1 LDEMNLAVRIIWMM
15 GQDHELIARQLV
27 RALRGRRSQEHLS
40 RRLGYRSNALYTWEA
55 GQAFPQASRLFALA
69 QCVGVDLDAGLSRF
83 FRDVPPGLTASPL
96 SAPEGIR
103 RLCAE
108 LRGRTRLGA
117 LAEASG
123 LSRFALSRWLS
134 GKAQPSLPEL
144 LCYVD
149 HASLR
154 LLDFL
159 AVLIDPAELPAVRQA
174 WLELQAAREL
184 GYQRPSTQAVLHALE
199 TEAYRA
205 APSTATLAT
214 LTGCSAAETEQD
226 LAHLLESGQLERQPQ
241 GYAPRAVQAIDFRRD
256 PASAQRVKA
265 YWAQL
270 AAGRTEQARPGLFAY
285 NVFAVSRADLARL
298 TELQRAYLR
307 EMRTIIAQS
316 KPSEVVAL
324 ANFQLFS
331 LGD

>member
-1 LDEMNLAVRIIWMM
+1 
-15 GQDHELIARQLV
+15 
-27 RALRGRRSQEHLS
+27 
-40 RRLGYRSNALYTWEA
+40 
-55 GQAFPQASRLFALA
+55 
-69 QCVGVDLDAGLSRF
+69 
-83 FRDVPPGLTASPL
+83 
-96 SAPEGIR
+96 
-103 RLCAE
+103 
-108 LRGRTRLGA
+108 
-117 LAEASG
+117 
-123 LSRFALSRWLS
+123 
-134 GKAQPSLPEL
+134 
-144 LCYVD
+144 
-149 HASLR
+149 
-154 LLDFL
+154 
-159 AVLIDPAELPAVRQA
+159 
-174 WLELQAAREL
+174 
-184 GYQRPSTQAVLHALE
+184 
-199 TEAYRA
+199 
-205 APSTATLAT
+205 
-214 LTGCSAAETEQD
+214 
-226 LAHLLESGQLERQPQ
+226 LESGQLERQPQ